1 MDAMT
6 TFVAADLDEQT
17 RYKLLTGLVV
27 PRPIGWIGTR
37 SAAGILNLAP
47 YSFFTMVAGTPP
59 TVLFA
64 PGLTARRKDSL
75 VNAEA
80 TGEFTVNVVTE
91 EVAAAM
97 NLTSGEYPPEVD
109 EFALGGLTPVTGQV
123 VQAPM
128 VAEAKASLECRVTRI
143 VEVGRP
149 PGAAVVFGEVLRIHV
164 RDEVLDG
171 TRIDH
176 EALRAVGRMAGD
188 GYCTT
193 RHRFEM
199 ARPGRAQPTNDGSK
213 P

>member
-1 MDAMT
+1 MERKT

-17 RYKLLTGLVV
+17 RYKLLIGLVV

-37 SAAGILNLAP
+37 SADGIANLAP

-64 PGLTARRKDSL
+64 PGLTVRRKDSL

-80 TGEFTVNVVTE
+80 TGEFTVSVVTE
-91 EVAAAM
+91 EGAEAM
-97 NLTSGEYPPEVD
+97 NSTSGEDPPDVD
-109 EFALGGLTPVTGQV
+109 EFRLAGLTPVVGEV
-123 VQAPM
+123 VEAPM
-128 VAEAKASLECRVTRI
+128 VAEAKANLECRVTQI

-149 PGAAVVFGEVLRIHV
+149 PGAAVVFGEVVRIHV

-176 EALRAVGRMAGD
+176 EALRAVGRLAGN

-193 RHRFEM
+193 RDRFEM
-199 ARPGRAQPTNDGSK
+199 ARPGAGQPTIEGSN